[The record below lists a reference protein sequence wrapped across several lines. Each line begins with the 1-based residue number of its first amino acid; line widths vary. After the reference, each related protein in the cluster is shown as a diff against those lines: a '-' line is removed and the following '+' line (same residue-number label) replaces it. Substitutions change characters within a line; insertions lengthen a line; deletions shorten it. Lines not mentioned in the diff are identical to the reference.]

1 MNDEVLE
8 SLLMEYDFE
17 DRQAILEHV
26 EENYILRAEARVIVN
41 NAMNEV
47 TDIAKE
53 ALQIE

>member
-41 NAMNEV
+41 NAMNEI

-53 ALQIE
+53 AL